1 MFEEYIKNV
10 EFTIKSI
17 LDFLDLD
24 TSITF
29 KEQKKGAYR
38 VPKNKISNKLL
49 QNTEFRSIATKI
61 IPTVYRQKI
70 GDKFLVKQTKKPSML
85 PQERKNLE
93 KIYEIEVK
101 NLQNLLNRKLPWKD
115 FQ

>member
-1 MFEEYIKNV
+1 MI
-10 EFTIKSI
+10 S
-17 LDFLDLD
+17 
-24 TSITF
+24 
-29 KEQKKGAYR
+29 
-38 VPKNKISNKLL
+38 KISNKLL
-49 QNTEFRSIATKI
+49 QNTEFRNVATKI
-61 IPTVYRQKI
+61 IPAVYRQKI